1 MWRKRAETHGE
12 ANLHLIKFASA
23 LRDQASQ
30 IARDRNELEQRCFL
44 LKRQLDGESVWFF
57 LDWPGLTERFLDLR
71 NQVDPFHF
79 LVRSLRVL
87 DQTPGKGVGHQMTA
101 TSLEF

>member
-57 LDWPGLTERFLDLR
+57 LDWPGLFDREIFRFEEPSGPVPLSGQKPPSAGSDTR
-71 NQVDPFHF
+71 K
-79 LVRSLRVL
+79 RRR
-87 DQTPGKGVGHQMTA
+87 
-101 TSLEF
+101 TSDDSNKS